1 MVFRNIEQCLFIYH
15 GFATRIA
22 LGLVTQSIRKERNA
36 DSQTFYKNYISSVN
50 YTCVI
55 NYPVN

>member
-1 MVFRNIEQCLFIYH
+1 MYR

-22 LGLVTQSIRKERNA
+22 LGLVKQSLRKERNT